1 MIRMCDMY
9 HVISEKIQKGASRE
23 IPFSSHADLLERIF
37 ELEDRNLSLIG
48 HFQQSEEEFEEIKG
62 LFHSTAVKLGW
73 KISCQHENCF
83 SSKFSRV
90 KPSVN

>member
-1 MIRMCDMY
+1 M
-9 HVISEKIQKGASRE
+9 VSEKIQKGTSRE
-23 IPFSSHADLLERIF
+23 IPFSSQADLLERIF

-73 KISCQHENCF
+73 KTYRQNKNCF
-83 SSKFSRV
+83 TFNV
-90 KPSVN
+90 